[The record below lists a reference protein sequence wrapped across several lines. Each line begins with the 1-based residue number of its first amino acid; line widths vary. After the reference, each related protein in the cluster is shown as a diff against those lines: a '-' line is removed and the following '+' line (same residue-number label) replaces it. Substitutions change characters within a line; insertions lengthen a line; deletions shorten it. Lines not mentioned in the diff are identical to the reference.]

1 MKLLTKEI
9 EKNIPPL
16 YSQDGKNPEKVKIAV
31 KFFCPWN
38 NWTWYVTEG
47 TYDEEQG
54 TWIFF
59 GLVRGFDTE
68 LGYFSLAELEEITHP
83 QTGLKIERD
92 MYFGKHTL
100 AEAKEKQI

>member
-9 EKNIPPL
+9 EQKIPPL
-16 YSQDGKNPEKVKIAV
+16 YSQDGKNPEEVKITV

-47 TYDEEQG
+47 EYDPNQD
-54 TWIFF
+54 TWMFF
-59 GLVRGFDTE
+59 GLIRGQEIE
-68 LGYFSLAELEEITHP
+68 LGYFTLKELKSVSRK
-83 QTGLKIERD
+83 GLKIERD

-100 AEAKEKQI
+100 AEAKERQI